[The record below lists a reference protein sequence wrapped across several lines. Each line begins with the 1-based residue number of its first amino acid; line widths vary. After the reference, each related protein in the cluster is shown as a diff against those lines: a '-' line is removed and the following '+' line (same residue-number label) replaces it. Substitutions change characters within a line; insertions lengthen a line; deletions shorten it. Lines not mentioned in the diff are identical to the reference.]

1 MFGKE
6 NEAEVPMKQDDP
18 NATSILAKGCRFK
31 GEVEVQ
37 GTLRV
42 EGEFEGTIR
51 KPENLV
57 VGKTGVVKGEIFA
70 KNAVVGGRVDG
81 NITADDKI
89 ELQSGSTLEGDIK
102 TRRLVIDEGV
112 VFEGSCSMG
121 KRPVGSEEREI
132 KSGPAS
138 TTPQPMGSGQK
149 QKLTNS

>member
-6 NEAEVPMKQDDP
+6 NETAGPIKSGADP
-18 NATSILAKGCRFK
+18 RATSILAQGCRFK

-37 GTLRV
+37 GTFRI

-51 KPENLV
+51 HPDTLV

-70 KNAVVGGRVDG
+70 NNAVVGGKVLG

-102 TRRLVIDEGV
+102 TSRLVIDEGV

-121 KRPVGSEEREI
+121 KKPAAAPRPTVSVP
-132 KSGPAS
+132 PAGE
-138 TTPQPMGSGQK
+138 TEKK
-149 QKLTNS
+149 QKMASS